1 MSHCFNPTSLREYDI
16 RGVYGETLVDED
28 GYGVGRTFGTLV
40 RRAGGSRVAVC
51 RDGRLSSPAL
61 AESLVR
67 GLTESGVD
75 VVRIGVGPTPMLYYA
90 EAELGVDGGIMIT
103 GSHNPGTYNGFKM
116 VLQHSAFFGAQIQEL
131 GRMAA
136 AADWE
141 EGSGS
146 VADEDVIDRYV
157 ERLVR
162 DFDGAAYRIGWDA
175 GNGAAG
181 DVVEKLVKKL
191 PGEHFTL
198 YTEIDGTFPNHH
210 PDPTVEK
217 NLADLKALVAKEG
230 LDFGIAF
237 DGDADRIGAIDG
249 TGRVIWGDQ
258 LLGILAEPVLK
269 ALPGATIIGDVKA
282 SQALYDRIAE
292 LGGTPLMWKT
302 GHSLIKSKMKETGA
316 PLAGEMSGHIFFGH
330 QWYGFDDGI
339 YSAVRLI
346 RAVTQLGGSLTDLR
360 SAMPDMINTPEM
372 RFQVDESRKFAV
384 VDEILAR
391 LEASGANVDRTDGA
405 RVNTADGWWLLR
417 ASNTQDVLVAR
428 AEAKDQAGLARLIAQ
443 IDEQLAA
450 SGLER
455 GPQADH

>member
-1 MSHCFNPTSLREYDI
+1 MSHRFNPTSLREYDI

-131 GRMAA
+131 GRIAA

-141 EGSGS
+141 DGSGS
-146 VADEDVIDRYV
+146 VADEEVIDLYV
-157 ERLVR
+157 DRLVR

-181 DVVEKLVKKL
+181 EVVEKLVKKL

-217 NLADLKALVAKEG
+217 NLADLK
-230 LDFGIAF
+230 
-237 DGDADRIGAIDG
+237 R
-249 TGRVIWGDQ
+249 
-258 LLGILAEPVLK
+258 
-269 ALPGATIIGDVKA
+269 
-282 SQALYDRIAE
+282 
-292 LGGTPLMWKT
+292 
-302 GHSLIKSKMKETGA
+302 
-316 PLAGEMSGHIFFGH
+316 
-330 QWYGFDDGI
+330 
-339 YSAVRLI
+339 
-346 RAVTQLGGSLTDLR
+346 
-360 SAMPDMINTPEM
+360 
-372 RFQVDESRKFAV
+372 
-384 VDEILAR
+384 
-391 LEASGANVDRTDGA
+391 
-405 RVNTADGWWLLR
+405 
-417 ASNTQDVLVAR
+417 LVAR
-428 AEAKDQAGLARLIAQ
+428 KASTSASPSTAMPTASARSTARAG
-443 IDEQLAA
+443 
-450 SGLER
+450 
-455 GPQADH
+455 